1 MKLPED
7 VLIPML
13 RKFASNIGELAVKLS
28 AMRVQGDFGAIQDEI
43 HQLKGVAGSLGMYE
57 ILATATAL
65 DEAAKSSADAAV
77 AAELEALTPL
87 LAETA
92 ADIHGRYGSSV
103 G

>member
-65 DEAAKSSADAAV
+65 DGQPS
-77 AAELEALTPL
+77 LEQIQSKQ
-87 LAETA
+87 
-92 ADIHGRYGSSV
+92 DRF
-103 G
+103 